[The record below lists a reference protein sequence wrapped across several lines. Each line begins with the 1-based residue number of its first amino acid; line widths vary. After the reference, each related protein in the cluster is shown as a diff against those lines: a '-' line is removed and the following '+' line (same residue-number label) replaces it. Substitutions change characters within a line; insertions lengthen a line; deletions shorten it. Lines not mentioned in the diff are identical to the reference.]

1 MMIHAYVADY
11 DVVHCCSRLGPYE
24 VVIACLKYHVERP
37 RRRYVQVISFET
49 SLDG

>member
-1 MMIHAYVADY
+1 MMIHSYVSYY
-11 DVVHCCSRLGPYE
+11 DIIHRCCRLGPYE
-24 VVIACLKYHVERP
+24 VVIACLKHHVECP